1 MPSGEKMVI
10 ARSYFDPMVPASS
23 FFFGGAYK
31 ALRGNATAQATAL
44 VSLSRA
50 VAKTVNPLA

>member
-1 MPSGEKMVI
+1 MVI

-31 ALRGNATAQATAL
+31 ALRGNNTTAQATAVACCVCL
-44 VSLSRA
+44 ALSA
-50 VAKTVNPLA
+50 